1 MVYNICVI
9 KGDGIG
15 NDVIEAGLKL
25 MSHVNLD
32 FEYSYAEAGYDCYL
46 KNGTSIPQDTIDV
59 CKSVDATFFGAVSS
73 PPDIQDYKSAI
84 VTLRKELD
92 LFVNVRPVKSLPIDI
107 SRPNIDIIIMREN
120 TEGMYKGIERE
131 ENGVAIAE
139 RHISEKA
146 SKRLAEFTYSYTR
159 ENKRKR
165 VTVVH
170 KANVLRKTCGLFRRT
185 VLSVAEKFPDIETEE
200 VIVDAM
206 AMRLIKEPERFDV
219 VITTNLFGDIL
230 SDEASQLVGGLG
242 IAPSGNIGEKTGLFE
257 PVHGSAPKYS
267 GKDIA
272 NPTATFLSAAMMLD
286 FLGEKKEGD
295 RIRDGIFKTLSEGK
309 TTKDLGGNLGTLA
322 YTDAVIKNMGE

>member
-1 MVYNICVI
+1 MGYKICVI
-9 KGDGIG
+9 RGDGIG
-15 NDVIEAGLKL
+15 NDVIDAGLKL
-25 MSHVNLD
+25 LSHVNLD
-32 FEYSYAEAGYDCYL
+32 FDYSYAEAGYDCYL
-46 KNGTSIPQDTIDV
+46 KNGTSIPQKTIEV
-59 CKSVDATFFGAVSS
+59 CRDADATFFGAVSS
-73 PPDIQDYKSAI
+73 PPDIPDYKSAI

-92 LFVNVRPVKSLPIDI
+92 LFVNVRPIKSLPVEI
-107 SRPNIDIIIMREN
+107 SRPNIDIVMMREN

-146 SKRLAEFTYSYTR
+146 SRRLAEFTYKYAR
-159 ENKRKR
+159 ENNRKR

-185 VLSVAEKFPDIETEE
+185 VLSVSENFPDIETEE

-219 VITTNLFGDIL
+219 VVTTNLFGDIL

-242 IAPSGNIGEKTGLFE
+242 IAPSGNIGEKKGLFE
-257 PVHGSAPKYS
+257 PVHGSAPKYA

-286 FLGEKKEGD
+286 FLGEKKEAD
-295 RIRDGIFKTLSEGK
+295 RIRNSIFKTFAEGK
-309 TTKDLGGNLGTLA
+309 RTKDLGGNLGTLA
-322 YTDAVIKNMGE
+322 FTEAVINNLE

>member
-1 MVYNICVI
+1 MVYKICVI
-9 KGDGIG
+9 GGDGIG
-15 NDVIEAGLKL
+15 NDVINAGLKL
-25 MSHVNLD
+25 LSHVNLD
-32 FEYSYAEAGYDCYL
+32 FDYSYAEAGYDCYL
-46 KNGTSIPQDTIDV
+46 KNGTSIPQKTIEA
-59 CKSVDATFFGAVSS
+59 CRNADATFFGAVSS
-73 PPDIQDYKSAI
+73 PPDIPDYKSAI

-92 LFVNVRPVKSLPIDI
+92 LFVNVRPIKSLPVEI

-146 SKRLAEFTYSYTR
+146 SRRIAEFTYKYAR
-159 ENKRKR
+159 ENNRKR

-185 VLSVAEKFPDIETEE
+185 VLSVSEKFPDIETEE

-219 VITTNLFGDIL
+219 VVTTNLFGDIL

-257 PVHGSAPKYS
+257 PVHGSAPKYA

-295 RIRDGIFKTLSEGK
+295 RIRNSIFKTFAEGK
-309 TTKDLGGNLGTLA
+309 RTKDLGGNLGTLA
-322 YTDAVIKNMGE
+322 FTEAVINNLE

>member
-1 MVYNICVI
+1 MGYKICVI
-9 KGDGIG
+9 RGDGIG
-15 NDVIEAGLKL
+15 NDVIDAGLKL
-25 MSHVNLD
+25 LSHVNLD
-32 FEYSYAEAGYDCYL
+32 FDYSYAEAGYDYYL
-46 KNGTSIPQDTIDV
+46 KNGTSIPQETIEA
-59 CKSVDATFFGAVSS
+59 CRNADATLFGAVSS
-73 PPDIQDYKSAI
+73 PPDIPDYKSAI

-92 LFVNVRPVKSLPIDI
+92 LFVNVRPIKSLPVEI
-107 SRPNIDIIIMREN
+107 SRPNIDIVMMREN

-139 RHISEKA
+139 RHISKKA
-146 SKRLAEFTYSYTR
+146 SRRLAEFTYKYAR
-159 ENKRKR
+159 ENSRKR

-185 VLSVAEKFPDIETEE
+185 VLSVSEKFPDIETEE

-219 VITTNLFGDIL
+219 VVTTNLFGDIL

-242 IAPSGNIGEKTGLFE
+242 IAPSGNIGEKKGLFE
-257 PVHGSAPKYS
+257 PVHGSAPKYA

-295 RIRDGIFKTLSEGK
+295 RIRNSIFKTFSEGK
-309 TTKDLGGNLGTLA
+309 RTKDLGGNLGTLA
-322 YTDAVIKNMGE
+322 FTEAVINNLE

>member
-1 MVYNICVI
+1 MGYKICVI
-9 KGDGIG
+9 GGDGIG
-15 NDVIEAGLKL
+15 NDVIDAGLKL
-25 MSHVNLD
+25 LSHVNLD
-32 FEYSYAEAGYDCYL
+32 FDYSYAEAGYDCYL
-46 KNGTSIPQDTIDV
+46 KNGTSIPQKTIEV
-59 CKSVDATFFGAVSS
+59 CRDADATFFGAVSS
-73 PPDIQDYKSAI
+73 PPDIPDYKSAI

-92 LFVNVRPVKSLPIDI
+92 LFVNVRPIKSLPVEI
-107 SRPNIDIIIMREN
+107 SRPNIDIVMMREN

-146 SKRLAEFTYSYTR
+146 SRRLAEFTYKYAR
-159 ENKRKR
+159 ENNRKR

-185 VLSVAEKFPDIETEE
+185 VLSVSENFPDIETEE

-219 VITTNLFGDIL
+219 VVTTNLFGDIL

-242 IAPSGNIGEKTGLFE
+242 IAPSGNIGEKKGLFE
-257 PVHGSAPKYS
+257 PVHGSAPKYA

-286 FLGEKKEGD
+286 FLGEKKEAD
-295 RIRDGIFKTLSEGK
+295 RIRNSIFKTFAEGK
-309 TTKDLGGNLGTLA
+309 RTKDLGGNLGTLA
-322 YTDAVIKNMGE
+322 FTEAVINNLE

>member
-1 MVYNICVI
+1 MGYKICVI
-9 KGDGIG
+9 RGDGIG
-15 NDVIEAGLKL
+15 NDVIDAGLKL
-25 MSHVNLD
+25 LSHVNLD
-32 FEYSYAEAGYDCYL
+32 FDYSYAEAGYDCYL
-46 KNGTSIPQDTIDV
+46 KNGTSIPQKTIEACRDA
-59 CKSVDATFFGAVSS
+59 DATFFGAVSS
-73 PPDIQDYKSAI
+73 PPDIPDYKSAI

-92 LFVNVRPVKSLPIDI
+92 LFVNVRPIKSLPVEI
-107 SRPNIDIIIMREN
+107 SRPNIDIVMMREN

-146 SKRLAEFTYSYTR
+146 SRRLAEFTYKYAR
-159 ENKRKR
+159 ENNRKK

-185 VLSVAEKFPDIETEE
+185 VLSVSENFPDIETEE

-206 AMRLIKEPERFDV
+206 AMRLIKEAERFDV
-219 VITTNLFGDIL
+219 VVTTNLFGDIL

-242 IAPSGNIGEKTGLFE
+242 IAPSGNIGEKKGLFE
-257 PVHGSAPKYS
+257 PVHGSAPKYA

-295 RIRDGIFKTLSEGK
+295 RIRNSIFKTFSEGK
-309 TTKDLGGNLGTLA
+309 RTKDLGGNLGTLA
-322 YTDAVIKNMGE
+322 FTEAVINNLE

>member
-1 MVYNICVI
+1 MAYKICVI
-9 KGDGIG
+9 RGDGIG
-15 NDVIEAGLKL
+15 NDVIDAGLKL
-25 MSHVNLD
+25 LSHIDID
-32 FEYSYAEAGYDCYL
+32 FDYTYAEAGYECYL
-46 KNGTSIPQDTIDV
+46 KNGTSIPQKTIEA
-59 CKSVDATFFGAVSS
+59 CRNADATFFGAVSS
-73 PPDIQDYKSAI
+73 PPDIVDYKSAI

-92 LFVNVRPVKSLPIDI
+92 LFVNIRPIRSLPIEI
-107 SRPNIDIIIMREN
+107 SRPNIDIVIMREN

-146 SKRLAEFTYSYTR
+146 SRRLAEFTYKYAR
-159 ENKRKR
+159 DNKRKR
-165 VTVVH
+165 VTIVH

-185 VLSVAEKFPDIETEE
+185 VLDVSKKYLDIETEE

-242 IAPSGNIGEKTGLFE
+242 ISPSGNIGEKTGIFE
-257 PVHGSAPKYS
+257 PVHGSAPKYA
-267 GKDIA
+267 GKNIA

-286 FLGEKKEGD
+286 FLGERMEGD
-295 RIRDGIFKTLSEGK
+295 RIRDSVFKTFSDGNK
-309 TTKDLGGNLGTLA
+309 TKDLGGNLGTLA
-322 YTDAVIKNMGE
+322 FTEAIINNLK

>member
-1 MVYNICVI
+1 MGYKICVI
-9 KGDGIG
+9 GGDGIG
-15 NDVIEAGLKL
+15 NDVIDAGLKL
-25 MSHVNLD
+25 LSHVNLD
-32 FEYSYAEAGYDCYL
+32 FDYSYAEAGYDCYL
-46 KNGTSIPQDTIDV
+46 KNGTSIPQKTIEA
-59 CKSVDATFFGAVSS
+59 CRNANATFFGAVSS
-73 PPDIQDYKSAI
+73 PPDITDYKSAI

-92 LFVNVRPVKSLPIDI
+92 LFVNVRPIKSLPVEI
-107 SRPNIDIIIMREN
+107 SRPNIDMVIMREN

-146 SKRLAEFTYSYTR
+146 SRRLAEFTYKYTR
-159 ENKRKR
+159 DNDRKR

-185 VLSVAEKFPDIETEE
+185 VLSVSEKFPDIETEE

-219 VITTNLFGDIL
+219 VVTTNLFGDIL

-242 IAPSGNIGEKTGLFE
+242 ITPSGNIGEKTGLFE
-257 PVHGSAPKYS
+257 PVHGSAPKYA
-267 GKDIA
+267 GKDVA

-295 RIRDGIFKTLSEGK
+295 RIRNSVLKTLAEGK
-309 TTKDLGGNLGTLA
+309 RTKDLGGNLGTLA
-322 YTDAVIKNMGE
+322 FTEAVINNLE

>member
-1 MVYNICVI
+1 MAYNICVI
-9 KGDGIG
+9 GGDGIG
-15 NDVIEAGLKL
+15 NDVIDAGLKL
-25 MSHVNLD
+25 LSHINLD
-32 FEYSYAEAGYDCYL
+32 FNYSYAEAGYDCYL
-46 KNGTSIPQDTIDV
+46 KNGTSIPQKTIDE
-59 CKSVDATFFGAVSS
+59 CRNADATFFGAVSS
-73 PPDIQDYKSAI
+73 PPDIVDYKSAI

-92 LFVNVRPVKSLPIDI
+92 LFVNVRPIKSLPIEI
-107 SRPNIDIIIMREN
+107 SRPNINIVMMREN

-139 RHISEKA
+139 RHISERA
-146 SKRLAEFTYSYTR
+146 SRRLAEFTYKYAR
-159 ENKRKR
+159 DNNRKR

-185 VLSVAEKFPDIETEE
+185 VLSVSENFPDIETEE

-257 PVHGSAPKYS
+257 PVHGSAPKYA

-295 RIRDGIFKTLSEGK
+295 RIRNSIFKTFGEGK
-309 TTKDLGGNLGTLA
+309 RTKDLGGDLGTLA
-322 YTDAVIKNMGE
+322 FTEAVINNLE

>member
-1 MVYNICVI
+1 MGYKICVI
-9 KGDGIG
+9 GGDGIG
-15 NDVIEAGLKL
+15 NDVIDAGLKL
-25 MSHVNLD
+25 LSHVNLD
-32 FEYSYAEAGYDCYL
+32 FDYSYAEAGYDCYL
-46 KNGTSIPQDTIDV
+46 KNGTSIPQKTIEACRDA
-59 CKSVDATFFGAVSS
+59 DATLFGAVSS
-73 PPDIQDYKSAI
+73 PPDIPDYKSAI

-92 LFVNVRPVKSLPIDI
+92 LFVNVRPIKSLPVEI
-107 SRPNIDIIIMREN
+107 SRPNINIVMMREN

-131 ENGVAIAE
+131 EDGVAIAE

-146 SKRLAEFTYSYTR
+146 SRRLAEFTYKYAR
-159 ENKRKR
+159 ENNRKR

-185 VLSVAEKFPDIETEE
+185 VLSVSEKFPDIETEE

-242 IAPSGNIGEKTGLFE
+242 IAPSGNIGEKSGLFE
-257 PVHGSAPKYS
+257 PVHGSAPKYA

-286 FLGEKKEGD
+286 FLGEKKGGD
-295 RIRDGIFKTLSEGK
+295 RIRNSIFKTFADGK
-309 TTKDLGGNLGTLA
+309 RTKDLGGNLGTLA
-322 YTDAVIKNMGE
+322 FTEAVINNLE

>member
-1 MVYNICVI
+1 MGYKICVI
-9 KGDGIG
+9 RGDGIG
-15 NDVIEAGLKL
+15 NDVIDAGLKL
-25 MSHVNLD
+25 LSHVNLD
-32 FEYSYAEAGYDCYL
+32 FDYSYAEAGYDCYL
-46 KNGTSIPQDTIDV
+46 KNGTSIPQKTIEACRDA
-59 CKSVDATFFGAVSS
+59 DATFFGAVSS
-73 PPDIQDYKSAI
+73 PPDIPDYKSAI

-92 LFVNVRPVKSLPIDI
+92 LFVNVRPIKSLPVEI
-107 SRPNIDIIIMREN
+107 SRPNIDIVMMREN

-146 SKRLAEFTYSYTR
+146 SRRLAEFTYKYAR
-159 ENKRKR
+159 ENNRKK

-185 VLSVAEKFPDIETEE
+185 VLSVSENFPDIETEE

-206 AMRLIKEPERFDV
+206 AMRLIKEAERFDV
-219 VITTNLFGDIL
+219 VVTTNLFGDIL

-242 IAPSGNIGEKTGLFE
+242 IAPSGNIGEKKGLFE
-257 PVHGSAPKYS
+257 PVHGSAPKYA

-295 RIRDGIFKTLSEGK
+295 RIRNSIFKTFDEGK
-309 TTKDLGGNLGTLA
+309 RTKDLGGNLGTLA
-322 YTDAVIKNMGE
+322 FTEAVINNLE

>member
-1 MVYNICVI
+1 MGYKICVI
-9 KGDGIG
+9 GGDGIG
-15 NDVIEAGLKL
+15 NDVIDAGLKL
-25 MSHVNLD
+25 LSHVNLD
-32 FEYSYAEAGYDCYL
+32 FDYSYAEAGYDCYL
-46 KNGTSIPQDTIDV
+46 KNGTSIPQKTIEACRDA
-59 CKSVDATFFGAVSS
+59 DATFFGAVSS
-73 PPDIQDYKSAI
+73 PPDIPDYKSAI

-92 LFVNVRPVKSLPIDI
+92 LFVNVRPIKSLPVEI
-107 SRPNIDIIIMREN
+107 SRPNIDIVMMREN

-146 SKRLAEFTYSYTR
+146 SRRLAEFTYKYAR
-159 ENKRKR
+159 ENNRKK

-185 VLSVAEKFPDIETEE
+185 VLSVSENFPDIETEE

-206 AMRLIKEPERFDV
+206 AMRLIKEAERFDV
-219 VITTNLFGDIL
+219 VVTTNLFGDIL

-242 IAPSGNIGEKTGLFE
+242 IAPSGNIGEKKGLFE
-257 PVHGSAPKYS
+257 PVHGSAPKYA

-295 RIRDGIFKTLSEGK
+295 RIRNSIFKTFDEGK
-309 TTKDLGGNLGTLA
+309 RTKDLGGNLGTLA
-322 YTDAVIKNMGE
+322 FTEAVINNLE

>member
-1 MVYNICVI
+1 MGYKICVI
-9 KGDGIG
+9 GGDGIG
-15 NDVIEAGLKL
+15 NDVIDAGLKL
-25 MSHVNLD
+25 LSHVNLD
-32 FEYSYAEAGYDCYL
+32 FDYSYAEAGYDCYL
-46 KNGTSIPQDTIDV
+46 KNGTSIPQKTIEACRDA
-59 CKSVDATFFGAVSS
+59 DATLFGAVSS
-73 PPDIQDYKSAI
+73 PPDIPDYKSAI

-92 LFVNVRPVKSLPIDI
+92 LFVNVRPIKSLPVEI
-107 SRPNIDIIIMREN
+107 SRPNINIVMMREN

-131 ENGVAIAE
+131 EDGVAIAE

-146 SKRLAEFTYSYTR
+146 SRRLAEFTYKYAR
-159 ENKRKR
+159 ENNRKR

-185 VLSVAEKFPDIETEE
+185 VLSVSEKFPDIETEE

-242 IAPSGNIGEKTGLFE
+242 IAPSGNIGEKSGLFE
-257 PVHGSAPKYS
+257 PVHGSAPKYA

-286 FLGEKKEGD
+286 FLGEKKGGD
-295 RIRDGIFKTLSEGK
+295 RIRNSIFKTFAGGK
-309 TTKDLGGNLGTLA
+309 RTKDLGGNLGTLA
-322 YTDAVIKNMGE
+322 FTEAVINNLE

>member
-1 MVYNICVI
+1 MGYKICVI
-9 KGDGIG
+9 RGDGIG
-15 NDVIEAGLKL
+15 NDVIDAGLKL
-25 MSHVNLD
+25 LSHVNLD
-32 FEYSYAEAGYDCYL
+32 FDYSYAEAGYDCYL
-46 KNGTSIPQDTIDV
+46 KNGTSIPQKTIEACRDA
-59 CKSVDATFFGAVSS
+59 DATFFGAVSS
-73 PPDIQDYKSAI
+73 PPDIPDYKSAI

-92 LFVNVRPVKSLPIDI
+92 LFVNVRPIKSLPVEI
-107 SRPNIDIIIMREN
+107 SRPNIDIVMMREN

-146 SKRLAEFTYSYTR
+146 SRRLAEFTYKYAR
-159 ENKRKR
+159 ENNRKK

-185 VLSVAEKFPDIETEE
+185 VLSVSENFPDIETEE

-219 VITTNLFGDIL
+219 VVTTNLFGDIL

-242 IAPSGNIGEKTGLFE
+242 IAPSGNIGEKKGLFE
-257 PVHGSAPKYS
+257 PVHGSAPKYA

-295 RIRDGIFKTLSEGK
+295 RIRNSIFKTFAECK
-309 TTKDLGGNLGTLA
+309 RTKDLGGNLGTLA
-322 YTDAVIKNMGE
+322 FTEAVINNLE

>member
-9 KGDGIG
+9 RGDGIG
-15 NDVIEAGLKL
+15 NDVIDAGLKL
-25 MSHVNLD
+25 LSHINLD
-32 FEYSYAEAGYDCYL
+32 FKYTYAEAGYDCYL
-46 KNGTSIPQDTIDV
+46 KNGTSIPQNTIDA
-59 CKSVDATFFGAVSS
+59 CRNADATFFGAVSS
-73 PPDIQDYKSAI
+73 PPDIVDYKSAI

-92 LFVNVRPVKSLPIDI
+92 LFVNVRPIKSLPIEI
-107 SRPNIDIIIMREN
+107 SRPNINIVIMREN

-139 RHISEKA
+139 RHISERA
-146 SKRLAEFTYSYTR
+146 SRRLAEFTYKYTR
-159 ENKRKR
+159 DNNRKR

-185 VLSVAEKFPDIETEE
+185 VLSVSENFPDIETEE

-257 PVHGSAPKYS
+257 PVHGSAPKYA

-295 RIRDGIFKTLSEGK
+295 RIRNSIFRTLGEGK
-309 TTKDLGGNLGTLA
+309 RTKDLGGDLGTLA
-322 YTDAVIKNMGE
+322 FTEAVINNLE

>member
-9 KGDGIG
+9 GGDGIG
-15 NDVIEAGLKL
+15 NDVIDAGLKL
-25 MSHVNLD
+25 LSHVNLD
-32 FEYSYAEAGYDCYL
+32 FDYSYAEAGYDCYL
-46 KNGTSIPQDTIDV
+46 KNGTSIPHKTIEA
-59 CKSVDATFFGAVSS
+59 CRNADATFFGAVSS
-73 PPDIQDYKSAI
+73 PPDIPDYKSAI

-92 LFVNVRPVKSLPIDI
+92 LFVNVRPIKSLPVEI

-146 SKRLAEFTYSYTR
+146 SRRIAEFTYKYAR
-159 ENKRKR
+159 ENNRKR

-185 VLSVAEKFPDIETEE
+185 VLSVSEKFPDIETEE

-219 VITTNLFGDIL
+219 VVTTNLFGDIL

-257 PVHGSAPKYS
+257 PVHGSAPKYA

-295 RIRDGIFKTLSEGK
+295 RIRNSIFKTFDEGK
-309 TTKDLGGNLGTLA
+309 RTKDLGGNLGTLA
-322 YTDAVIKNMGE
+322 FTEAVINNLE

>member
-1 MVYNICVI
+1 MGYKICVI
-9 KGDGIG
+9 RGDGIG
-15 NDVIEAGLKL
+15 NDVIDAGLRL
-25 MSHVNLD
+25 LSHVNLD
-32 FEYSYAEAGYDCYL
+32 FDYSYAEAGYDCYL
-46 KNGTSIPQDTIDV
+46 KNGTSIPQKTIEACRDA
-59 CKSVDATFFGAVSS
+59 DATFFGAVSS
-73 PPDIQDYKSAI
+73 PPDIPDYKSAI

-92 LFVNVRPVKSLPIDI
+92 LFVNVRPIKSLPVEI
-107 SRPNIDIIIMREN
+107 SRPNIDIVMMREN

-146 SKRLAEFTYSYTR
+146 SRRLAEFTYKYAR
-159 ENKRKR
+159 ENNRKR

-185 VLSVAEKFPDIETEE
+185 VLSVSEKFPDIETEE

-219 VITTNLFGDIL
+219 VVTTNLFGDIL

-242 IAPSGNIGEKTGLFE
+242 IAPSGNIGEKKGLFE
-257 PVHGSAPKYS
+257 PVHGSAPKYA

-286 FLGEKKEGD
+286 FLGEKKEAD
-295 RIRDGIFKTLSEGK
+295 RIRNSIFKTFAEGK
-309 TTKDLGGNLGTLA
+309 RTKDLCGNLGTLA
-322 YTDAVIKNMGE
+322 FTEAVINNLE

>member
-1 MVYNICVI
+1 MGYKICVI
-9 KGDGIG
+9 GGDGIG
-15 NDVIEAGLKL
+15 NDVIDAGLKL
-25 MSHVNLD
+25 LSHVNLD
-32 FEYSYAEAGYDCYL
+32 FDYSYAEAGYDCYL
-46 KNGTSIPQDTIDV
+46 KNGTSIPQKTIEA
-59 CKSVDATFFGAVSS
+59 CRNADATLFGAVSS
-73 PPDIQDYKSAI
+73 PPDIPDYKSAI

-92 LFVNVRPVKSLPIDI
+92 LFVNVRPIKSLPVEI
-107 SRPNIDIIIMREN
+107 SRPNIDIVMMREN

-146 SKRLAEFTYSYTR
+146 SRRLAEFTYKYAR
-159 ENKRKR
+159 ENNRKR

-185 VLSVAEKFPDIETEE
+185 VLSVSEKFPDIETEE

-242 IAPSGNIGEKTGLFE
+242 IAPSGNIGEKSGLFE
-257 PVHGSAPKYS
+257 PVHGSAPKYA
-267 GKDIA
+267 GKDVA

-286 FLGEKKEGD
+286 FLGEKKEAD
-295 RIRDGIFKTLSEGK
+295 RIRNSIFKTFAEGK
-309 TTKDLGGNLGTLA
+309 RTKDLGGNLGTLA
-322 YTDAVIKNMGE
+322 FTEAVINNLE